1 MLRFMCRAKIHRA
14 TVTDTRL
21 DYAGSLTLDKT
32 LMRAADIKPF
42 EQVQVLNINNGHR
55 AETYI
60 IEGVPDS
67 GQVII
72 NGALA
77 RWAQKGDLLI
87 IIANALA
94 DDRDLEDWRVRI
106 VHVGPDNRITGIDHT
121 PE

>member
-1 MLRFMCRAKIHRA
+1 VLRFMCRAKIHRA
-14 TVTDTRL
+14 TVSDTRL
-21 DYAGSLTLDKT
+21 DYPGSLTLDKT

-42 EQVQVLNINNGHR
+42 EQVQVLNINNGFR

-60 IEGVPDS
+60 IEGEPDS

-77 RWAQKGDLLI
+77 RWAQKGDIII

-94 DDRDLEDWRVRI
+94 DDNDLDDWRVRI
-106 VHVGPDNRITGIDHT
+106 VHVGPDNRILGTDHT

>member
-14 TVTDTRL
+14 TVTDTCL
-21 DYAGSLTLDKT
+21 DYPGSLTLDKT
-32 LMRAADIKPF
+32 LMLAADLKPF
-42 EQVQVLNINNGHR
+42 EQVQVLNINNGYR

-60 IEGVPDS
+60 IEGAPDS

-77 RWAQKGDLLI
+77 RWAQKGDRII

-94 DDRDLEDWRVRI
+94 DDRDLEGWRVRI
-106 VHVGPDNRITGIDHT
+106 VHVGPDNRITGTEHT

>member
-1 MLRFMCRAKIHRA
+1 MLRFMCRAKVHRA

-21 DYAGSLTLDKT
+21 HYEGSLTLDQA
-32 LMRAADIKPF
+32 LMEAADIRPY

-60 IEGVPDS
+60 IPGERDS
-67 GQVII
+67 GAVVV

-77 RWAQKGDLLI
+77 RWAQKGDLII

-94 DDRDLEDWRVRI
+94 TEEELADWRVQV
-106 VHVGPDNRITGIDHT
+106 VHVDAANRKVPD
-121 PE
+121 

>member
-14 TVTDTRL
+14 TVTDTCL
-21 DYAGSLTLDKT
+21 DYPGSLTLDKT
-32 LMRAADIKPF
+32 LMQAADIKPF
-42 EQVQVLNINNGHR
+42 EQVQVLNINNGYR

-60 IEGVPDS
+60 IEGAPDS

-94 DDRDLEDWRVRI
+94 DDRDLEDWRVRV
-106 VHVGPDNRITGIDHT
+106 VHVDADNRITGTDHAA
-121 PE
+121 E